1 MAILL
6 IGGIITGIIAAIIV
20 AVLVFLIIYYSGWGM
35 KSEKFSEVYPV
46 TTTNL
51 PLKFRDSCS
60 RNDYGTL
67 RCSLA

>member
-1 MAILL
+1 MAIL
-6 IGGIITGIIAAIIV
+6 IISGLVVGIIAALVI
-20 AVLVFLIIYYSGWGM
+20 AVLVFLIIYYSGWGT

-60 RNDYGTL
+60 PNDYGTL